1 MKISAPLFFGVL
13 GGLGVF
19 FKKIKKEKKISVPSK
34 SRTQMFTAAQRV
46 AGEHPEA
53 NPCAPGGEWL
63 STLRCSHTVKPY
75 SGTERDEPEVR
86 AASDGGGL
94 KGTALG
100 EKCHL

>member
-1 MKISAPLFFGVL
+1 
-13 GGLGVF
+13 
-19 FKKIKKEKKISVPSK
+19 
-34 SRTQMFTAAQRV
+34 MFTAAQRV

-86 AASDGGGL
+86 AASGGVSKGL
-94 KGTALG
+94 LW
-100 EKCHL
+100 EKSVTSKVTRSTVLTQHP